1 MREVIFSC
9 TQTLTTAKMNK
20 EIRTYT
26 QQLTRAVK
34 AGGKYSPAVVPLIQ
48 MAAVSLW
55 QAQQLISDIAAA
67 STVQDSIIERVS
79 ALTYREKTAYGY
91 KIVLMPQVPQLDK
104 TVNTLNRYFKT
115 LGLTPSDVVTEE
127 TDDRLT
133 EMTRGLTSLMAQSQG
148 VIKPE

>member
-1 MREVIFSC
+1 MREVIFKYDKRLI
-9 TQTLTTAKMNK
+9 TVNMNK
-20 EIRTYT
+20 DIRTYM
-26 QQLTRAVK
+26 QRLTKAVK

-55 QAQQLISDIAAA
+55 QAQMLIDDIAAA
-67 STVQDSIIERVS
+67 STVQDSIIEKVS

-91 KIVLMPQVPQLDK
+91 KMVLMPQVPQLDK

-127 TDDRLT
+127 TDDKLT
-133 EMTRGLTSLMAQSQG
+133 EMTKGLTSLMAQSQG

>member
-1 MREVIFSC
+1 
-9 TQTLTTAKMNK
+9 MNK
-20 EIRTYT
+20 EIKRYT
-26 QQLTRAVK
+26 QQLTKAVR

-48 MAAVSLW
+48 VAAIAMW
-55 QAQQLISDIAAA
+55 QVQMLVADISEIMGSDFIVAYDA
-67 STVQDSIIERVS
+67 SVERAS
-79 ALTYREKTAYGY
+79 PLSFWEKTAYGN
-91 KIVLMPQVPQLDK
+91 KMTMMPQLTQLDK

-127 TDDRLT
+127 TDDKLT